1 MNSLSRYQQLNP
13 LERGLLFKEL
23 KEKQKLS
30 YRQIARQIG
39 KSPAYVVN
47 SVRLLTLPE
56 AIKDGLVGGLITEG
70 HARALLALD
79 DFRQA
84 IEVYKTVLKT
94 HASVRQTEEL
104 VRQVRQQL
112 QQQRQINWLKVKAL
126 IEDFLGERFVSIK
139 VRQSRRRLTLIFDR

>member
-1 MNSLSRYQQLNP
+1 MGDLSHYQQLNP
-13 LERGLLFKEL
+13 LERGLLFKKL
-23 KEKQKLS
+23 KEEQKLS
-30 YRQIARQIG
+30 YREIARQIG

-56 AIKDGLVGGLITEG
+56 AIKDGLVGGLISEG

-79 DFRQA
+79 DLRQT
-84 IEVYKTVLKT
+84 IEVYKTILKT

-104 VRQVRQQL
+104 VRQVRRKYRQQSVD
-112 QQQRQINWLKVKAL
+112 WLKIKAL
-126 IEDFLGERFVSIK
+126 IEDFLGEKFISIK